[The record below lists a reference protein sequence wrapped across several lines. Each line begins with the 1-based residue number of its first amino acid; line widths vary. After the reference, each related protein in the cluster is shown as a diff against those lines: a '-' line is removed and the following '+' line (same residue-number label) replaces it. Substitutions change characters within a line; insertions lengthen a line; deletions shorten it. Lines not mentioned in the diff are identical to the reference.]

1 MHDIEPFFL
10 WEPFY
15 QSYTDKHSPFYGR
28 TYSEIYFNQQIYN
41 NIIHPQW
48 DNFGSETLFIKVLY
62 ADYEDGFA
70 IIEMIGEWNDCL
82 YNDIMTLKREVIDL
96 AIDDG
101 INKFILIGENV
112 LNFHASDDS
121 YYEEWFEDVE
131 DGWITLI
138 NFHDHVINEMIKER
152 LHYYVNVGEGFNY
165 LDWRRMKPNDILLWV
180 EEQLDRKYLPH

>member
-41 NIIHPQW
+41 HIIHPQW

-70 IIEMIGEWNDCL
+70 ISSMFE
-82 YNDIMTLKREVIDL
+82 
-96 AIDDG
+96 
-101 INKFILIGENV
+101 LI
-112 LNFHASDDS
+112 
-121 YYEEWFEDVE
+121 
-131 DGWITLI
+131 
-138 NFHDHVINEMIKER
+138 
-152 LHYYVNVGEGFNY
+152 
-165 LDWRRMKPNDILLWV
+165 
-180 EEQLDRKYLPH
+180 

>member
-1 MHDIEPFFL
+1 
-10 WEPFY
+10 
-15 QSYTDKHSPFYGR
+15 
-28 TYSEIYFNQQIYN
+28 
-41 NIIHPQW
+41 
-48 DNFGSETLFIKVLY
+48 
-62 ADYEDGFA
+62 
-70 IIEMIGEWNDCL
+70 MIGEWNDCL

-138 NFHDHVINEMIKER
+138 NFHDHVMNEMIKER
-152 LHYYVNVGEGFNY
+152 LHYYVNVGEGFND